1 MIKQVCNVLL
11 MEDNQIHAKLIQTFL
26 CDEEP
31 GCLAKNFAF
40 NLTWVPTLREGLEA
54 LTKNSFNVILLDLM
68 LPDSRGIE
76 TLETTLKHCSNT
88 PVIVQTGTE
97 DTTIVVKSLQ
107 LGAYGFLP
115 KQNLD
120 SNLLVYGIRLAI
132 ERHLQGITIEAAKQQ
147 QQQQMELEWLNKLVQ
162 TGKTNITARLYGT
175 SSLRETFPEI
185 FQEQVDI
192 YGRLMDLALEE
203 QAYKVDYNISEK
215 LRNQAEKL
223 GVLKAGPRDVVEIH
237 TTALKAKTQSVNV
250 AKAQAYVIEGRLMVL
265 EMMGY
270 LTSYYRKFY
279 LGLNNM
285 TIYKYSN
292 QLTQEL

>member
-1 MIKQVCNVLL
+1 MKQVCNLL
-11 MEDNQIHAKLIQTFL
+11 LIEDNQIHAKLIQSFL
-26 CDEEP
+26 GEEEQ
-31 GCLAKNFAF
+31 GCLSENFVF
-40 NLTWVPTLREGLEA
+40 KVTWVQTLGEGLEE
-54 LTKNSFNVILLDLM
+54 LTKHSFNVILLDLM
-68 LPDSRGIE
+68 LPDSRGLE
-76 TLETTLKHCSNT
+76 TLETTLKHCPNT
-88 PVIVQTGTE
+88 PVVVQTGTE

-132 ERHLQGITIEAAKQQ
+132 EQHLQGMKIEEAAKKE
-147 QQQQMELEWLNKLVQ
+147 QQQMELEWLNQFVA
-162 TGKTNITARLYGT
+162 TGTTNITARLYGT

-185 FQEQVDI
+185 FQDQVEI
-192 YGRLMDLALEE
+192 YGSLLDLALEQ
-203 QAYKVDYNISEK
+203 QAYKIDYNISEK

-223 GVLKAGPRDVVEIH
+223 GILKAGPRDVVEIH

-285 TIYKYSN
+285 TIYKNSN
-292 QLTQEL
+292 